1 MGNTKTLNGLMK
13 HLRDKHNINIGKS
26 SQKQKLRNIGYY
38 HGFKGYRYITNP
50 NNKIQYTDFEEI
62 LSVNEFD
69 MELKALLYPKIMFI
83 ETALKSHVLEIVT
96 VKANSSSFAE
106 IYEKLLTEY
115 KNYKTGSSNYKSKMK
130 KRLDLRSTIYKTLS
144 FDYSKDT
151 KVVSHFYENEKNVP
165 IWAIFECIN
174 LGDFGN
180 FISCLDGD
188 CRREIEMLLS
198 FNIANDS
205 NYKLLERIVFA
216 LKDLRNSIAHNNII
230 FDTRFRK
237 SNISGSV
244 SSYLSNETGI
254 VNITFNNIVD
264 YIILVTYILKSLCV
278 PKREINKFINEF
290 DIILERFYS
299 KVPNIYSS
307 VLPTETK
314 NKLLKLKNF
323 L

>member
-290 DIILERFYS
+290 DIILERIYS